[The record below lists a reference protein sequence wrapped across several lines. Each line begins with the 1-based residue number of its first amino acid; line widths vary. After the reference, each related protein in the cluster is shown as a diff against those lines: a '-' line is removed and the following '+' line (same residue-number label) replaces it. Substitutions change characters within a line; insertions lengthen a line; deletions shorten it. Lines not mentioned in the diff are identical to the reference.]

1 VLQAHGDAL
10 LIPIF
15 WRTETV
21 PTAGTVAGWPPIAS
35 DHVSVAELTSVNG
48 QIVDTEK
55 ATIPAS
61 DDGLLR
67 GDGVFEVI
75 RLYAGRPFALDEH
88 LDRLERSGAA
98 IELPIEREPFE
109 AEISALL
116 AEFGEHEAQLRLV
129 VTRGGQRL
137 AFTENLPARGETV
150 SLATITYAPSVIL
163 NGVKSLSYAANME
176 STRMAQSKG
185 ADEAV
190 LVRPDGVVLEA
201 PTSTIFWVSYDGV
214 LLTPA
219 LDVGILASI
228 TRARVIKELHV
239 EEGAFQVEDLR
250 GTHEAFLASTVREVQ
265 PVSAIDGRKLPQ
277 CPGER
282 TREAGRGFAAALA
295 REMQV
300 PT

>member
-1 VLQAHGDAL
+1 MDGA
-10 LIPIF
+10 I
-15 WRTETV
+15 V
-21 PTAGTVAGWPPIAS
+21 PTIEAR
-35 DHVSVAELTSVNG
+35 
-48 QIVDTEK
+48 
-55 ATIPAS
+55 IPAS

-75 RLYAGRPFALDEH
+75 RLYAGRPFALGEH
-88 LDRLERSGAA
+88 LDRLERSAA
-98 IELPIEREPFE
+98 ALELPIERDAF
-109 AEISALL
+109 AGEIAALL

-129 VTRGGQRL
+129 GTRGGRRL
-137 AFTENLPARGETV
+137 AFTEQLPARGETV
-150 SLATITYAPSVIL
+150 RLATVTYSPNVIL

-176 STRMAQSKG
+176 ATRIAQGKG

-219 LDVGILASI
+219 LDVGILESI
-228 TRARVIKELHV
+228 TRDRIVRELHV
-239 EEGAFQVEDLR
+239 EEGAFQLEDLR

-265 PVSAIDGRKLPQ
+265 PVSAIDGRELPD

-282 TREAGRGFAAALA
+282 TGEAIEAFGSVVSREL
-295 REMQV
+295 QV
-300 PT
+300 ST